1 MILITNDNNLIAANA
16 RKSNKWK
23 EIEPGIFVGDDR
35 DIKEL
40 GGGE

>member
-1 MILITNDNNLIAANA
+1 MKIICSTNSMTASNA

-23 EIEPGIFVGDDR
+23 EIEPGIFAGDHK

-40 GGGE
+40 GGEK